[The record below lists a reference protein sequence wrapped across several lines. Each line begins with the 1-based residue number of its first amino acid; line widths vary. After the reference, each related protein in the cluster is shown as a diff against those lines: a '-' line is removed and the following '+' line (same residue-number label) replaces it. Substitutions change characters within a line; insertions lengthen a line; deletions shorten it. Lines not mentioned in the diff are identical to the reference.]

1 MSIILIFSIFVLL
14 YLITFFCEIFTNAVE
29 HIGLYYKI
37 QDGAL
42 GSIFAAVGTA
52 LPETILPLIAVI
64 GAYIT
69 GSDLNLGKEIGK
81 GAVLGS
87 PFMLSSLAFFLVAI
101 WVLSLYIRKKR
112 GYNLNIDTAFFRRD
126 LQYFLIAYTIGVASA
141 FIKNQTIH
149 TLIGLGLISFYLY
162 YAVKT
167 IKKHLC
173 CDGEYCENQ
182 CEELFLIKTLKAS
195 EKIRLLLIYAQFI
208 ISVLGLVVSAHFF
221 VENIKEVSSQLGI
234 SAMIISL
241 FLAPVATELPETLN
255 AIMWSSQKKDIL
267 AISNITGAMVF
278 QACIPMA
285 IGTIFT
291 NWIFSKN
298 AAVNVISVYLAVC
311 ILLFASRKNQN
322 ELSSKILLLS
332 GIPYII
338 YLLLSLLKII

>member
-1 MSIILIFSIFVLL
+1 
-14 YLITFFCEIFTNAVE
+14 
-29 HIGLYYKI
+29 
-37 QDGAL
+37 
-42 GSIFAAVGTA
+42 
-52 LPETILPLIAVI
+52 
-64 GAYIT
+64 
-69 GSDLNLGKEIGK
+69 
-81 GAVLGS
+81 
-87 PFMLSSLAFFLVAI
+87 
-101 WVLSLYIRKKR
+101 
-112 GYNLNIDTAFFRRD
+112 
-126 LQYFLIAYTIGVASA
+126 
-141 FIKNQTIH
+141 
-149 TLIGLGLISFYLY
+149 
-162 YAVKT
+162 
-167 IKKHLC
+167 
-173 CDGEYCENQ
+173 
-182 CEELFLIKTLKAS
+182 
-195 EKIRLLLIYAQFI
+195 
-208 ISVLGLVVSAHFF
+208 
-221 VENIKEVSSQLGI
+221 
-234 SAMIISL
+234 MIISL